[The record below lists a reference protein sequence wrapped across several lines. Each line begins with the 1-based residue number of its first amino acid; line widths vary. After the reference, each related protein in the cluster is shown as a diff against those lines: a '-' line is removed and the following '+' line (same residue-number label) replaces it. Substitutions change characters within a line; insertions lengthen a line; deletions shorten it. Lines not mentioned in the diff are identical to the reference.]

1 MRALILTMAL
11 AAAAGI
17 AWFAWAPA
25 AAQAA
30 PVRLC
35 VAGMEV
41 HLGQRDSAIRL
52 AMSETLKCGEERPRL
67 ISVSIGAAA
76 AAATGGGV
84 EMIATPI

>member
-1 MRALILTMAL
+1 MRALILTVAV

-17 AWFAWAPA
+17 AWLTWAPA

-41 HLGQRDSAIRL
+41 HLGQAETPVRL
-52 AMSETLKCGEERPRL
+52 AMKEALKCGEERPRL

-76 AAATGGGV
+76 AAAGGGAV
-84 EMIATPI
+84 EMVTTPI